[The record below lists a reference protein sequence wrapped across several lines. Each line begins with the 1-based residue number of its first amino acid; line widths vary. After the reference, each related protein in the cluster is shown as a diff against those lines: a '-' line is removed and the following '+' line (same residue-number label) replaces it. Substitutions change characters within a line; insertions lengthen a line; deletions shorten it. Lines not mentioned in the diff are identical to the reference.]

1 MTSKVALIPKNQQE
15 KSLKLLSIDNSFPK
29 IARICVTKEAT
40 RNVEQPTTA
49 TATPNQQLTATT
61 AAANEQLTTA
71 AATTTAEQFAATAA
85 ATKQPSAT
93 TAEQFATA
101 AVNSCGSWELF

>member
-1 MTSKVALIPKNQQE
+1 MKSNFNSKKISKDRITIYNLFEQ
-15 KSLKLLSIDNSFPK
+15 